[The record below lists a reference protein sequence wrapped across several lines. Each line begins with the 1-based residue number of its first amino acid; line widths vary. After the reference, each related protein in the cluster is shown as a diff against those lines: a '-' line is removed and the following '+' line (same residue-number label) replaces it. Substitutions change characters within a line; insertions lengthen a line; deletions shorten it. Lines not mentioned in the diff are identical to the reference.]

1 MLIFINFHLLISGI
15 RAQWCFG
22 CCCRV
27 RLITRS
33 VNRIRLGWALLT
45 SSFAH
50 KLCIIFIYYRSPI
63 FISSHEICRIKRHF
77 YSQES
82 DCCCCRCCQT
92 MFRSSSAGVGASR
105 GALSAPIYLTNLI
118 FLHNFLY
125 GFHVITCS
133 RPPVGGLGKFSA
145 VCSLSKV
152 VVVIN
157 SLQIHTHIHMLH
169 IQCRYKLIYLSG
181 PLIKILF
188 FFSPLIAGKCHQDE
202 ASVTKEGQGSSFAL
216 QSCQGNAMEF
226 Q

>member
-1 MLIFINFHLLISGI
+1 MEVPCKFHSRQLTALLCWAYLLFGNLAGFMLIFINFHLLISGI

-22 CCCRV
+22 CCRV

-82 DCCCCRCCQT
+82 DCCCWQT
-92 MFRSSSAGVGASR
+92 MFRSSSAGVAASR

-133 RPPVGGLGKFSA
+133 RPPVRGLGKFSA
-145 VCSLSKV
+145 V
-152 VVVIN
+152 
-157 SLQIHTHIHMLH
+157 
-169 IQCRYKLIYLSG
+169 
-181 PLIKILF
+181 
-188 FFSPLIAGKCHQDE
+188 
-202 ASVTKEGQGSSFAL
+202 
-216 QSCQGNAMEF
+216 
-226 Q
+226 

>member
-15 RAQWCFG
+15 RAQWRSG

-33 VNRIRLGWALLT
+33 VNRIRRGWALLT
-45 SSFAH
+45 PSFAH

-82 DCCCCRCCQT
+82 DCFLCCCCCCCCCQT
-92 MFRSSSAGVGASR
+92 MFRSFSASV

-145 VCSLSKV
+145 VWPVKSCS
-152 VVVIN
+152 
-157 SLQIHTHIHMLH
+157 
-169 IQCRYKLIYLSG
+169 RYKFVTDTHTLTLTYICCIYN
-181 PLIKILF
+181 
-188 FFSPLIAGKCHQDE
+188 AD
-202 ASVTKEGQGSSFAL
+202 TNSFTYRCL
-216 QSCQGNAMEF
+216 
-226 Q
+226 

>member
-1 MLIFINFHLLISGI
+1 MGITYFIIRSQTLHNFHLLP
-15 RAQWCFG
+15 Q
-22 CCCRV
+22 
-27 RLITRS
+27 
-33 VNRIRLGWALLT
+33 
-45 SSFAH
+45 
-50 KLCIIFIYYRSPI
+50 P
-63 FISSHEICRIKRHF
+63 HF
-77 YSQES
+77 YLQPWNLPHKASFLFPGKWLLLLLLL
-82 DCCCCRCCQT
+82 
-92 MFRSSSAGVGASR
+92 FRSSSAGVGASR

-157 SLQIHTHIHMLH
+157 SLQIHTHTHIHMLH

-216 QSCQGNAMEF
+216 QSCQRNVAMEF